1 MNLFTPHIGI
11 AAEKNH
17 FEVLPGLPLMACA
30 TTKLNEAFMLVA
42 RTITVKPQKLRVC
55 FFAPPLANRPFDT
68 DKLRTLM
75 KRLTHF
81 SRFTF
86 PLAGCCW
93 LALGFTV
100 AGNATEQP
108 PLGP

>member
-1 MNLFTPHIGI
+1 MRLNFAVTALNLFTPHIGI

-68 DKLRTLM
+68 DNIGNPKLFMGWPRAVR
-75 KRLTHF
+75 KARA
-81 SRFTF
+81 
-86 PLAGCCW
+86 PDG
-93 LALGFTV
+93 
-100 AGNATEQP
+100 E
-108 PLGP
+108 